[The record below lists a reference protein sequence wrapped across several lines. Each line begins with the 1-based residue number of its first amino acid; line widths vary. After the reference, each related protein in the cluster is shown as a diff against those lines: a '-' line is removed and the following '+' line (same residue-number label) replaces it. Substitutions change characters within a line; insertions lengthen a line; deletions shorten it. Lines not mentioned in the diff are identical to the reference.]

1 MLTVRLA
8 IAVLKKL
15 ASTLP
20 ATDKLPTDANRFV
33 LVSLQNLYIFFYYGY
48 LPVDWNAS
56 RPFPSSC
63 SSVPYRNALMDKC
76 ISPPKRWIKMASG
89 PVPIESA
96 VVAELVEPT
105 SFYCYEHQG
114 NCGPA
119 YQTAAPGSSP
129 FHQPMTRQGQCTRK
143 YSLCLL
149 QTTMGF

>member
-1 MLTVRLA
+1 MPTVL
-8 IAVLKKL
+8 
-15 ASTLP
+15 SW
-20 ATDKLPTDANRFV
+20 DRFKIHIY
-33 LVSLQNLYIFFYYGY
+33 LFNYSY
-48 LPVDWNAS
+48 LPVDRNAS

-96 VVAELVEPT
+96 AVAELVEPT
-105 SFYCYEHQG
+105 SFYCYDHQG

-143 YSLCLL
+143 YSLRLP
-149 QTTMGF
+149 QTTMGVKETLHNIFMFV